1 MATLRPVGGYYA
13 PNYGTY
19 YTITSSPYSTGD
31 TWRGVFDL
39 SNYNAESVEI
49 TVNASTSNSGYSVD
63 YPWSIDI
70 HVEVI
75 NIPADTSK
83 CSINGIGSTQEHVYS
98 GSSGS
103 ATYSVSLSGQ
113 QFSENRK
120 LGILVGAG
128 GTYGQNITY
137 SISAPSVNVTGDNT
151 SGSGTGTTTPT
162 QQKITITA
170 RPGQPSGNSVAF
182 ADGAQF
188 TWSISSIPEDRI
200 YQGTQIQFTDA
211 SDVTGSHPIFD
222 RTIDGLV
229 AQYNYTSPLSPNSD
243 YIWRAKAVLKN
254 YSQVSTNQN
263 SGTYVYFNGDEI
275 VILQDEYVYED
286 LGGSSSTETETTIET
301 PWSDWQTF
309 HTKDYE
315 QVSVTVTTS
324 SPENNA
330 SFVHG
335 KQISFRWSING
346 GSGVTISSSTIMV
359 DGTALTTING
369 TGTSYTLSDN
379 DAKMLS
385 IGTHTWYVTVDC
397 SANNS
402 GSVLVGSPE
411 SNRNTLY
418 IGAPVATANP
428 SSPSGSTTV
437 KGNAAVQ
444 FSWSISKNGDGDY
457 TGSELEWRYSN
468 ESSWRYLGK
477 TQHSVTTFTY
487 ESGFAANRVV
497 QWRVRTSLNGAYGPN
512 DGWSEPAS
520 FTVGDIEI
528 FDARPNLIQ
537 PKGTVKGD
545 GEIVFAW
552 TVDCQTGVSGCIAE
566 YSTDGG
572 ITWSSLGQY
581 TIENGTYII
590 RKRAGSFL
598 LPAGSVEWRVSAAG
612 NGDYG
617 NPVQSSF
624 TVSYEA
630 YGRITTSSA
639 YINSGVR
646 RDQRIDFNAALQTVG
661 TTSESITFSD
671 ASFCWKMANS
681 SEYAEEPMTVSGDSA
696 TISFIAN
703 KFPAGVLLW
712 YLKAHDSKN
721 NDSETIVYSTYI
733 LKSGI
738 DTFVVRPIPN
748 VYETTNQLDFEWGFI
763 AQNKEL
769 SNGTE
774 IRFSFDGY
782 AWEDPIPIAGRIRA
796 SSSTGTYVETNL
808 LESLFTG
815 TGTFTLQENYFSAG
829 RIKFQVRSKSSD
841 GIIGEWSEESQF
853 VMRGLPKVGD
863 FACDAKPF
871 ATFTWTAN
879 EQVSYEILLDDEISY
894 GPFHGTEKTFTL
906 PEPLQDGPHTAA
918 LRVQNSLSLFGEASE
933 ISFNVLNES
942 SAAVPLKLRVE
953 ADVDANLFWAPI
965 VISDDNEFLVYCD
978 DRLIARLP
986 SDVTTYCDRLTL
998 GAHTYTVYQ
1007 RLTSGNYDIY
1017 MHSPVEM
1024 HSDTTRLSLYE
1035 GGPWIGLVLTTDPYP
1050 VNTYTHSRAV
1060 EKTKIFGTK
1069 YPVVEI
1075 SDFEEATG
1083 SYEVCWPFE
1092 NYSQMKLF
1100 DTLVGSAIIIKSRA
1114 DQIICGVLE
1123 SCSFDVNSQF
1133 IKCTFQLDQMST
1145 DVDLSIAMRPGA
1157 DYGSMTNLDK
1167 IYFGQMTDAE
1177 LDATVTNPGY
1187 TDPRFYEEI
1196 AEAINER
1203 LRAAHLL
1210 D

>member
-1 MATLRPVGGYYA
+1 MSETLSPKYY
-13 PNYGTY
+13 N
-19 YTITSSPYSTGD
+19 
-31 TWRGVFDL
+31 F
-39 SNYNAESVEI
+39 
-49 TVNASTSNSGYSVD
+49 
-63 YPWSIDI
+63 
-70 HVEVI
+70 
-75 NIPADTSK
+75 
-83 CSINGIGSTQEHVYS
+83 
-98 GSSGS
+98 SSGS
-103 ATYSVSLSGQ
+103 
-113 QFSENRK
+113 
-120 LGILVGAG
+120 G
-128 GTYGQNITY
+128 GLN
-137 SISAPSVNVTGDNT
+137 SISGYNVAGNKPSVTFYYDVAGRNLQSFQISIPVYYWNNSDANDLARTTEVTPIISTSSGTKKSNYASKQNFDHSLRIGENTLTISASFSGSHNFSSGELLAVYIHVDGVGNVWGNVQSPPSITVDG
-151 SGSGTGTTTPT
+151 SGSGDPGHSTT

-182 ADGAQF
+182 ADGVQF

-200 YQGTQIQFTDA
+200 YQGTQIQFTNA

-222 RTIDGLV
+222 RTIGGLV
-229 AQYNYTSPLSPNSD
+229 AQYNYTTPLSPNSD
-243 YIWRAKAVLKN
+243 YIWRAKAVLQN
-254 YSQVSTNQN
+254 YSQVNADQD
-263 SGTYVYFNGDEI
+263 SGSYSSLDGD

-286 LGGSSSTETETTIET
+286 LGGSSSSATETIIET

-330 SFVHG
+330 NFVHG
-335 KQISFRWSING
+335 KQISFRWSISG

-359 DGTALTTING
+359 DGSALTTING

-379 DAKMLS
+379 DAKMLG

-402 GSVLVGSPE
+402 GSVLIGSPE
-411 SNRNTLY
+411 SNRNTFY

-487 ESGFAANRVV
+487 ESGFNANSVV

-617 NPVQSSF
+617 SPVQSSF

-630 YGRITTSSA
+630 YGRITTSSP

-646 RDQRIDFNAALQTVG
+646 RDQRIEFTAALQTVG
-661 TTSESITFSD
+661 TTSESIKFSD
-671 ASFCWKMANS
+671 ASFCWKMANG

-696 TISFIAN
+696 AISFIAN

-808 LESLFTG
+808 VESLFTG

-829 RIKFQVRSKSSD
+829 RIKFQIRSKSSD

-863 FACDAKPF
+863 FACDSKPF

-906 PEPLQDGPHTAA
+906 PEPLEDGPHTAS
-918 LRVQNSLSLFGEASE
+918 LHIQNSLSLFSEVSE
-933 ISFNVLNES
+933 IGFIVSNES
-942 SAAVPLKLRVE
+942 SAAVPLKLRIE
-953 ADVDANLFWAPI
+953 AGVDANLFWAPI

-986 SDVTTYCDRLTL
+986 SDVTSYCDRLTL
-998 GAHTYTVYQ
+998 GTHTYTVYQ
-1007 RLTSGNYDIY
+1007 RLTSGDYDIY
-1017 MHSPVEM
+1017 MHSPVEL

-1069 YPVVEI
+1069 YPVIEVG
-1075 SDFEEATG
+1075 DFEEATG

-1100 DTLVGSAIIIKSRA
+1100 DALVGSAIIIKSRA
-1114 DQIICGVLE
+1114 DWIICGVLE

-1157 DYGSMTNLDK
+1157 DYGFMTNLDK

-1177 LDATVTNPGY
+1177 LNTMITNPGY